1 MTCENLSGNLANS
14 PANSIVEISANH
26 PNRRAVLAGFGA
38 ALAGLGFTGP
48 AEMAMAAAKTY
59 TVGKT
64 TDIKVGSSKSYLVA
78 GVSLLITQPKK
89 GVFKAFKGI
98 CTHQGGKLTSLS
110 GPNIFCPLHG
120 ASFDSTTGRVLTGPA
135 SSPLKAYKV
144 SVSGTTLKVSI

>member
-1 MTCENLSGNLANS
+1 MNMTCENLGARAITEI
-14 PANSIVEISANH
+14 PANRIT
-26 PNRRAVLAGFGA
+26 RRNLLAGVGAVLAGI
-38 ALAGLGFTGP
+38 GLVGP
-48 AEMAMAAAKTY
+48 AETAMAAAKTY

-110 GPNIFCPLHG
+110 GPNLFCPLHG
-120 ASFDSTTGRVLTGPA
+120 ASFDSTTGKVLTGPA
-135 SSPLKAYKV
+135 SAPLKAYKV
-144 SVSGTTLKVSI
+144 TVSGKTLKVSI

>member
-1 MTCENLSGNLANS
+1 MNMTCENLGARAITEI
-14 PANSIVEISANH
+14 PANRIT
-26 PNRRAVLAGFGA
+26 RRNLLAGVGAVLGGIGLVGPSEI
-38 ALAGLGFTGP
+38 AL
-48 AEMAMAAAKTY
+48 AAAKTY

-110 GPNIFCPLHG
+110 GTNLFCPLHG
-120 ASFDSTTGRVLTGPA
+120 ASFDSTTGKVLTGPA
-135 SSPLKAYKV
+135 SAPLKAYKV
-144 SVSGTTLKVSI
+144 TVSGKTLKVSI

>member
-1 MTCENLSGNLANS
+1 MNMTCENLGARAITEI
-14 PANSIVEISANH
+14 PANRIT
-26 PNRRAVLAGFGA
+26 RRNLLAGVGAVLAGI
-38 ALAGLGFTGP
+38 GLVGP
-48 AEMAMAAAKTY
+48 AETAMAAAKTY

-110 GPNIFCPLHG
+110 GPNLFCPLHG
-120 ASFDSTTGRVLTGPA
+120 ASFDSTTGKVLTGPA
-135 SSPLKAYKV
+135 STPLKTYKV
-144 SVSGTTLKVSI
+144 TVSGKTLKVSI

>member
-1 MTCENLSGNLANS
+1 MTCENFRTNSFTEIPANRITRRNLLSG
-14 PANSIVEISANH
+14 IG
-26 PNRRAVLAGFGA
+26 AVLAGI
-38 ALAGLGFTGP
+38 GLVGP
-48 AEMAMAAAKTY
+48 AESALAAAKTY

-110 GPNIFCPLHG
+110 GPNLFCPLHG
-120 ASFDSTTGRVLTGPA
+120 ASFDSTTGKVLTGPA
-135 SSPLKAYKV
+135 STPLKAYKV
-144 SVSGTTLKVSI
+144 TVAGTTLKVSI

>member
-1 MTCENLSGNLANS
+1 MNMTCENLRANAITEI
-14 PANSIVEISANH
+14 PANRIT
-26 PNRRAVLAGFGA
+26 RRNLLAGIGAVLAGVGLVGPSQA
-38 ALAGLGFTGP
+38 AL
-48 AEMAMAAAKTY
+48 AAAKTY

-64 TDIKVGSSKSYLVA
+64 TDIKVGSSKSYMVA

-110 GPNIFCPLHG
+110 GPNLFCPLHG
-120 ASFDSTTGRVLTGPA
+120 ASFDSTTGKVVTGPA

-144 SVSGTTLKVSI
+144 TVSGKTLKVSI

>member
-1 MTCENLSGNLANS
+1 MNMTCENLGARAITEI
-14 PANSIVEISANH
+14 PANRIT
-26 PNRRAVLAGFGA
+26 RRNLLAGVGAVLAGI
-38 ALAGLGFTGP
+38 GLVGP
-48 AEMAMAAAKTY
+48 AETAMAAAKTY

-110 GPNIFCPLHG
+110 GPNLFCPLHG
-120 ASFDSTTGRVLTGPA
+120 ASFDSTTGKVLTGPA
-135 SSPLKAYKV
+135 SAPLKAYKV
-144 SVSGTTLKVSI
+144 TVTGKTLKVSI

>member
-1 MTCENLSGNLANS
+1 MNMTCKNLGARAITEI
-14 PANSIVEISANH
+14 PANRIT
-26 PNRRAVLAGFGA
+26 RRNLLAGVGAILAGVGLVGPSQA
-38 ALAGLGFTGP
+38 AL
-48 AEMAMAAAKTY
+48 AAAKTY

-64 TDIKVGSSKSYLVA
+64 TDIKVGSSKSYMVA

-110 GPNIFCPLHG
+110 GPNLFCPLHG
-120 ASFDSTTGRVLTGPA
+120 ASFDSTTGKVLTGPA

-144 SVSGTTLKVSI
+144 TVSGMTLKVSI

>member
-1 MTCENLSGNLANS
+1 MNMTCENLGARAITEI
-14 PANSIVEISANH
+14 PANRIT
-26 PNRRAVLAGFGA
+26 RRNLLAGVGAVLAGI
-38 ALAGLGFTGP
+38 GLVGP
-48 AEMAMAAAKTY
+48 AETAMAAAKTY

-110 GPNIFCPLHG
+110 GPNLFCPLHG
-120 ASFDSTTGRVLTGPA
+120 ASFDSTTGKVLTGPA
-135 SSPLKAYKV
+135 SAPLKTYKV
-144 SVSGTTLKVSI
+144 TVSGKTLKVSI

>member
-1 MTCENLSGNLANS
+1 MNMTCENLGARAISEI
-14 PANSIVEISANH
+14 PANRIT
-26 PNRRAVLAGFGA
+26 RRNLLAGVGA
-38 ALAGLGFTGP
+38 LLASIGLVGPSEIAL
-48 AEMAMAAAKTY
+48 AAAKTY

-110 GPNIFCPLHG
+110 GPNLFCPLHG
-120 ASFDSTTGRVLTGPA
+120 ASFDSTTGKVLTGPA
-135 SSPLKAYKV
+135 SAPLKAYKV
-144 SVSGTTLKVSI
+144 TVTGKTLKVSI